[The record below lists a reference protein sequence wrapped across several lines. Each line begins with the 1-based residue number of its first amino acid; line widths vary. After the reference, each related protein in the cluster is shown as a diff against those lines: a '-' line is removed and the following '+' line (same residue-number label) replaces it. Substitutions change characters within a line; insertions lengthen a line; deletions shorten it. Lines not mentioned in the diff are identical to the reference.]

1 MIGQE
6 KNSGLASVP
15 NSQAQQLL
23 LLEEEVLLLLLEEEV
38 LLLLEVQDMLP
49 WLPLPPPG

>member
-23 LLEEEVLLLLLEEEV
+23 LLEEEVLLLL
-38 LLLLEVQDMLP
+38 EVQDMLP